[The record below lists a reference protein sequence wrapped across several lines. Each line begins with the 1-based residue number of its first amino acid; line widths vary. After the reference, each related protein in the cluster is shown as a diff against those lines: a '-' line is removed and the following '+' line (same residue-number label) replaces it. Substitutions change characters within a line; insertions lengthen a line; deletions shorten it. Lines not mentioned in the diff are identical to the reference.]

1 MALFVRVA
9 CVFCD
14 IGRRDRLAG
23 TAAEDAMNLFGWIGL
38 VVGVAIVL
46 YLFAFLLNPEKFL

>member
-1 MALFVRVA
+1 
-9 CVFCD
+9 
-14 IGRRDRLAG
+14 
-23 TAAEDAMNLFGWIGL
+23 MNLFGWIGL